1 MTQVLVVNGNTYSDD
16 GSVGLGM
23 SKGRFRENAFP
34 MFSDVIVDVAA
45 KVAAA
50 ADQVSAAEDQVALA
64 NAAAATA
71 ASAAATVVTGPGS
84 NGTSTT
90 SLTVGLGVQNLVIQ
104 AGKTLPLG
112 APVGIAITA
121 SPRNCMYGTV
131 DSYNSATGAL
141 QANIKYLE
149 LDTPGTFPTASAWT
163 VFLCGTAGV
172 TGVLNELKGAP
183 IASAATINLN
193 AATGNYLH
201 LTGSTGPVTAVTLAQ
216 GAERKVVL
224 DSTPTFVH
232 SSTLLLPTLANVVG
246 QAGDVITF
254 RGEGG
259 GITKVTGWHR
269 ANGES
274 LFVPRQFRTLAH
286 LASSGTWV
294 APAKGLLRITLRGA
308 DGSGAVALCLND
320 AVSSAVASGGA
331 AGGLS
336 IKTLRVE
343 AGDTFVATLASG
355 GAQVST
361 TTPGSRVN
369 GNPGGTSTVTGP
381 GVNLTANGGNG
392 GLGAYAASGA
402 ASAAGATGGTAS
414 GGDVNYTG
422 GNSGTAAVTGVA
434 GVAATGGG
442 AVAWNGVGYSSGNAT
457 VSAPGGTLGAVS
469 GGASPSGVSGTAT
482 ASASTATS
490 TGGAGAGGPSAAATN
505 ATGAAG
511 PGLPSIAT
519 ATPLSLV
526 GAGNSTLGGAGGD
539 GAKQSSSSATG
550 TAGGVL
556 AGGGGAVTYNGNVA
570 ALTTTAAGGLGGSTG
585 GAAARYGGSN
595 THMVTAQAGANAFAI
610 FEFTE
615 A

>member
-23 SKGRFRENAFP
+23 SKGRFRENFFP
-34 MFSDVIVDVAA
+34 MCSDTIVDLAG

-50 ADQVSAAEDQVALA
+50 ADQVSAAEDQVELAEAAAA
-64 NAAAATA
+64 NAAAA
-71 ASAAATVVTGPGS
+71 ASTVVTGPGS
-84 NGTSTT
+84 IASSTNT
-90 SLTVGLGVQNLVIQ
+90 LTIGMGAQSLTIQ
-104 AGKTLPLG
+104 PGKTLV
-112 APVGIAITA
+112 VGMPCTIASTA
-121 SPRNCMYGTV
+121 SPRNWMNGSI
-131 DSYNSATGAL
+131 DSYNSGTGAL
-141 QANIKYLE
+141 VVNVTNIGVV
-149 LDTPGTFPTASAWT
+149 TPGVYPTLSAWT
-163 VFLCGTAGV
+163 VSLSGPAGL
-172 TGVLNELKGAP
+172 TGVLNELKGTP
-183 IASAATINLN
+183 IASAATINLDT
-193 AATGNYLH
+193 ATGNYLH
-201 LTGSTGPVTAVTLAQ
+201 LTGSAGPVIAVTLAQ

-246 QAGDVITF
+246 QVGDVITF

-320 AVSSAVASGGA
+320 AVSSALASGGA

-343 AGDTFVATLASG
+343 AGDTFVATLGSG

-381 GVNLTANGGNG
+381 GVNMTANGGNG

-422 GNSGTAAVTGVA
+422 GNSGTAAVTGAA
-434 GVAATGGG
+434 GVAATGGA

-457 VSAPGGTLGAVS
+457 VSTSGGTLGAVS
-469 GGASPSGVSGTAT
+469 GGASPGGVSGTAT
-482 ASASTATS
+482 TSSSTSTS

-539 GAKQSSSSATG
+539 GAKQASSNTTG
-550 TAGGVL
+550 TAGGLL
-556 AGGGGAVTYNGNVA
+556 AGGGAAITYNGSVA

-595 THMVTAQAGANAFAI
+595 THTVTAQAGANAFAI

>member
-1 MTQVLVVNGNTYSDD
+1 MTQVLHVNGETYSDD
-16 GSVGLGM
+16 GTVGKGM
-23 SKGRFRENAFP
+23 SKGGFRENLFP
-34 MFSDVIVDVAA
+34 MFSDTIVDLDA

-64 NAAAATA
+64 NSAAATA
-71 ASAAATVVTGPGS
+71 AAAAATVVTGPGS

-90 SLTVGLGVQNLVIQ
+90 SLTAGLGVQNLVIQ
-104 AGKTLPLG
+104 TGKTLPPG

-183 IASAATINLN
+183 IASAATVNLN

-232 SSTLLLPTLANVVG
+232 SSTLLLPTLANVIG
-246 QAGDVITF
+246 QVGDVITF

-259 GITKVTGWHR
+259 GVTKVVGWHR

-343 AGDTFVATLASG
+343 AGDAFVATLASG

-369 GNPGGTSTVTGP
+369 GNPGGTSTITGP
-381 GVNLTANGGNG
+381 GVSMTANGGNG
-392 GLGAYAASGA
+392 GNGTYAASGA

-457 VSAPGGTLGAVS
+457 VSASSGTLGAAS
-469 GGASPSGVSGTAT
+469 GGAGAGGASGAATVS
-482 ASASTATS
+482 SSTSTS
-490 TGGAGAGGPSAAATN
+490 TGGAGAAGPSASATN
-505 ATGAAG
+505 SVGAAG
-511 PGLPSIAT
+511 PGMPSGMT
-519 ATPLSLV
+519 GTPLSLV
-526 GAGNSTLGGAGGD
+526 GAGNSVQGGAGGN
-539 GAKQSSSSATG
+539 AAMQASSSASS
-550 TAGGVL
+550 TAGGQL
-556 AGGGGAVTYNGNVA
+556 AGGGGVVVYSGNVA
-570 ALTTTAAGGLGGSTG
+570 ALAITAVGGQGGSTG
-585 GAAARYGGSN
+585 GAAARWGGSN
-595 THMVTAQAGANAFAI
+595 THTVTAQAGANAFAI